1 MWMEFYALTRVC
13 FVSPTLGYTSCLSQE
28 IGDRQWLPERE
39 NKTPV
44 TILLGLFEFIAATV
58 LLNLNTVL
66 KLKCILLSLLIV
78 LKLKGKIKKIKFTKT
93 A

>member
-1 MWMEFYALTRVC
+1 MDGILHTHSGVFC
-13 FVSPTLGYTSCLSQE
+13 VSNSGLHILPFT
-28 IGDRQWLPERE
+28 GDGGQTVAAGEGE

-78 LKLKGKIKKIKFTKT
+78 LKLKRKSRK
-93 A
+93 